1 MTDMNPSTLISAI
14 TAKTDINPFKFL
26 DLIKHHIDLGDYD
39 VFSGTQIRIEM
50 FNSGLATRLK
60 NPETTQKLESKLLDL
75 LEDEGYSSVRVYTDT
90 MGNGLRAEIHY
101 VRVFLDAKSA
111 RNRPNTNHNAAAN
124 AMRNL

>member
-50 FNSGLATRLK
+50 FNSGLAARM
-60 NPETTQKLESKLLDL
+60 NPEITQKLESKLLDL
-75 LEDEGYSSVRVYTDT
+75 LEDEGYSSVRVYTDRVSI
-90 MGNGLRAEIHY
+90 GLRADIHY
-101 VRVFLDAKSA
+101 IRVFLDAKSI